1 MGPRSRART
10 PVRSAGRSPGAP
22 CSPPSSGAS
31 RSRRSPRSCSSA
43 ARSTRLLERLAGRLW
58 APGEGGRGAGLLA
71 AAGAAVVFALLHW
84 DLAGGVGIV
93 RVVSTLCLGLA
104 CGAARYA
111 TGSVAA
117 PVALHLVH
125 NTVAV
130 GQARRWFAGDGPP
143 PFETLPLPES
153 LFALAALGVAG
164 LVALLGAAAVA
175 RRRAAQVCALRLDD

>member
-1 MGPRSRART
+1 VALAALTEELLFRGALHALIE
-10 PVRSAGRSPGAP
+10 RSAR
-22 CSPPSSGAS
+22 
-31 RSRRSPRSCSSA
+31 
-43 ARSTRLLERLAGRLW
+43 RLW
-58 APGEGGRGAGLLA
+58 APRDAGRGAGIVA

-93 RVVSTLCLGLA
+93 RVISALCLGIA

-125 NTVAV
+125 NALAV

-143 PFETLPLPES
+143 PFESLPLPGP
-153 LFALAALGVAG
+153 LFGLAALGLAAF
-164 LVALLGAAAVA
+164 VALTGASAIA
-175 RRRAAQVCALRLDD
+175 RRRAARARVD